1 MRRTHLGSNVAAALA
16 GCFLVAGPVQAAAEE
31 PSNPA
36 AAVIKSHIMLTP
48 GDMKWEDCPPGPL
61 PAGAKCAIVEGNR
74 STPNVLFTYR
84 LKMPDNYKIAPHFHP
99 ADEHLTV
106 ISGTFNMG
114 MGDKFDM
121 KASTAMTAGS
131 FMVMP
136 KGHAHFAWTKGETI
150 LQVHAIGPW
159 GMTYVNPKDDPRSK
173 R

>member
-1 MRRTHLGSNVAAALA
+1 MNRMQLGLIVAAALTVTSVVGGFVHA
-16 GCFLVAGPVQAAAEE
+16 VAEE

-36 AAVIKSHIMLTP
+36 AAVLKSHIMLTP
-48 GDMKWEDCPPGPL
+48 PDLKWEDCTGPL
-61 PAGAKCAIVEGNR
+61 PPGAKCTTIEGNR
-74 STPNVLFTYR
+74 SAPNVLFTYR
-84 LKMPDNYKIAPHFHP
+84 VKMPDSYKIAPHFHP

-121 KASTAMTAGS
+121 KASKPMTAGS

-159 GMTYVNPKDDPRSK
+159 GLTYVNPKDDPRNK